1 MLEEEDQKKLLDL
14 IENVRATLNLKQNKD
29 TINSVKVSRESLVPL
44 YSTIESIES
53 STKYLKSQLD
63 RLWERLSK
71 EAQND

>member
-1 MLEEEDQKKLLDL
+1 MCEEK
-14 IENVRATLNLKQNKD
+14 I
-29 TINSVKVSRESLVPL
+29 IKVSRESLVPL
-44 YSTIESIES
+44 YSTIDSIES